1 MTVYEARSVL
11 ARDTSDKAKRLL
23 EHIEK
28 NGKVFPWVETEIR
41 YLDFR
46 IPVYTAG
53 AVAVCRGGVLAEAVY
68 NGTGGETDISFD
80 QAVKIYENRQ

>member
-1 MTVYEARSVL
+1 MTIYEARSIL

-28 NGKVFPWVETEIR
+28 NNKVLPWVETEIR
-41 YLDFR
+41 YLNFR
-46 IPVYTAG
+46 IPVYTTG
-53 AVAVCRGGVLAEAVY
+53 SVAVCRGGVLAEAIY

-80 QAVKIYENRQ
+80 QAVKNYENQ